1 MGGRGVPCVLVC
13 LRNMNS
19 SEETDDQVQISY
31 EQFQEDCEKIVK
43 LSDEIGD
50 RWRLCNKNQIIW
62 IEYNCHQVL
71 FDKDGDDSLECD
83 GVQKQDGDDKDEANI
98 TSSTIQSI
106 YEVHYSLSYGVPV
119 LYCRFSSNSG
129 ELLDYD
135 IVRTKVL
142 GHDVTND
149 MVSHAPHPLSGLPW
163 LQVHPCRT
171 AITTKNIRDTKS
183 ESGWRTEN
191 VQCNYVTTFIS
202 LYGQAVGLNLSPRY
216 AT

>member
-1 MGGRGVPCVLVC
+1 MIK
-13 LRNMNS
+13 MNS
-19 SEETDDQVQISY
+19 DNNTEEEEQLQISY
-31 EQFQEDCEKIVK
+31 EQFQDDCEDLVK
-43 LSDEIGD
+43 LSNEIGD
-50 RWRLCNKNQIIW
+50 RWRLCRKNQLVW
-62 IEYNCHQVL
+62 IEYTCHLVL
-71 FDKDGDDSLECD
+71 NDDNVSEQCD
-83 GVQKQDGDDKDEANI
+83 GVQMQEDDKDENEVKRK
-98 TSSTIQSI
+98 TSTIQSI

-119 LYCRFSSNSG
+119 LYCRFSSISG

-149 MVSHAPHPLSGLPW
+149 MVSHAPHPMSGLPW

-171 AITTKNIRDTKS
+171 AVTTKNIRDTKS
-183 ESGWRTEN
+183 GRTEN

-216 AT
+216 AM